1 MRKIAVVLF
10 NLGGPDRPEAVKP
23 FLFNLFNDEAMI
35 GVPGPLRWLLA
46 KLISNRRA
54 PVAREIYARI
64 GGRSPILELTMVQ
77 KEALA
82 AALSDLGDEGGD
94 EGGDERGEV
103 RLFVSMRYWHPMSDE
118 VAQAVAAY
126 GPDEVVLLPLYPHY
140 SKTTTGSSLGD
151 WRRAADA
158 AGLRAPTRAICC
170 YPTAPGYIRAQAG
183 LVRDAIARAEGTAGP
198 RVLFSAHGLPKRII
212 ATGDPYQAQIERTAA
227 AVVDELGIADLDW
240 LVCYQSRVGP
250 LEWIGPG
257 TDEEIV
263 RAGADKV
270 GVVVVPI
277 AFVSEHSETLVELD
291 IDYRRLA
298 DEHGVPAY
306 IRVPTVGADPVFIEA
321 LADLVRH
328 VRRQDR
334 PICCHAGGRFCPAGL
349 TGCALGPAGTEPA
362 VGGAEEER
370 SWSG

>member
-35 GVPGPLRWLLA
+35 GAPGPLRWLLA
-46 KLISNRRA
+46 KLISYRRA
-54 PVAREIYARI
+54 PIAREIYARI
-64 GGRSPILELTMVQ
+64 GGRSPLLELTMVQ

-82 AALSDLGDEGGD
+82 AALSDLGDER
-94 EGGDERGEV
+94 GDERGDV

-118 VAQAVAAY
+118 VAQAVTAY
-126 GPDEVVLLPLYPHY
+126 GPDEVVLLPLYPQF
-140 SKTTTGSSLGD
+140 SRTTTGSSLGD
-151 WRRAADA
+151 WRRAAGA

-183 LVRDAIARAEGTAGP
+183 LVGDALKGAKGAAGL

-212 ATGDPYQAQIERTAA
+212 AAGDPYQAHIERTAG
-227 AVVDELGIADLDW
+227 AVVDELGMADLDW
-240 LVCYQSRVGP
+240 VVCYQSRVGP

-328 VRRQDR
+328 ARRQGA
-334 PICCHAGGRFCPAGL
+334 PVCSHAGGRFCPAEL
-349 TGCALGPAGTEPA
+349 TGCALGPAGTAYNMNA
-362 VGGAEEER
+362 VEENP
-370 SWSG
+370 

>member
-1 MRKIAVVLF
+1 MRKTAVVLF

-23 FLFNLFNDEAMI
+23 FLFNLFNDSAMI
-35 GVPGPLRWLLA
+35 GAPGPLRWLLA
-46 KLISNRRA
+46 KLITYRRA
-54 PVAREIYARI
+54 PVAREIYAQI

-82 AALSDLGDEGGD
+82 AALLGLGE
-94 EGGDERGEV
+94 EREDI

-118 VAQAVAAY
+118 VARAVAAY
-126 GPDEVVLLPLYPHY
+126 GPDEVVLLPLYPQF
-140 SKTTTGSSLGD
+140 SRTTTGSSLGD
-151 WRRAADA
+151 WRRAARA
-158 AGLRAPTRAICC
+158 VGLRAPTRAICC

-183 LVRDAIARAEGTAGP
+183 LVRDALKGTEGTAGP

-212 ATGDPYQAQIERTAA
+212 AAGDPYQAHIERTAA
-227 AVVDELGIADLDW
+227 AVVDELGITDLDW
-240 LVCYQSRVGP
+240 VVCYQSRVGP

-263 RAGADKV
+263 RAGVDKV

-298 DEHGVPAY
+298 DEHGVPTY

-328 VRRQDR
+328 VRGQDGAV
-334 PICCHAGGRFCPAGL
+334 CSHAGGRFCAAEL
-349 TGCALGPAGTEPA
+349 TGCALGPAGT
-362 VGGAEEER
+362 VDKMNGT
-370 SWSG
+370 

>member
-23 FLFNLFNDEAMI
+23 FLFNLFNDGAII
-35 GVPGPLRWLLA
+35 GAPGPLRWLLA
-46 KLISNRRA
+46 KLISHRRA
-54 PVAREIYARI
+54 PVAREIYGHI
-64 GGRSPILELTMVQ
+64 GGRSPLLERTMAQ

-94 EGGDERGEV
+94 EREEF

-126 GPDEVVLLPLYPHY
+126 EPDEVVLLPLYPQF
-140 SKTTTGSSLGD
+140 SRTTTGSSLGD

-158 AGLRAPTRAICC
+158 AGLRAPTRSICC
-170 YPTAPGYIRAQAG
+170 YPTAPGYIRALTG
-183 LVRDAIARAEGTAGP
+183 LVRNAVKEAGSKGAGGAAGP
-198 RVLFSAHGLPKRII
+198 RVLFSAHGLPRRII
-212 ATGDPYQAQIERTAA
+212 AAGDPYQAHIEQTAG
-227 AVVDELGIADLDW
+227 AVVNELGMADLDW
-240 LVCYQSRVGP
+240 VVCYQSRVGP

-263 RAGADKV
+263 RAGADKL
-270 GVVVVPI
+270 GVIVVPI

-306 IRVPTVGADPVFIEA
+306 IRVPAVGVDPVFIEA

-328 VRRQDR
+328 VRRQVGPLCSD
-334 PICCHAGGRFCPAGL
+334 AGGRFCAVEF
-349 TGCALGPAGTEPA
+349 TGCALGPAGPGA
-362 VGGAEEER
+362 GG
-370 SWSG
+370 